1 MSMFIGFP
9 FEDRIEILT
18 DGAVYL
24 PNGYLVFTERKV
36 HCSPDV
42 PAAITGR
49 GNRHTVERM
58 TEACLSYFRDYG
70 FRGGMI
76 AIEQEF
82 DQWRAIGYQGLPF
95 QLYIA
100 GYDEERG
107 PCQFTV
113 SSHPDVMHKGAEA
126 MRINTLLGVAYAAP
140 PLDQEEVSA
149 FLNEER
155 LAKGCSDFGP
165 ELCQYL
171 RGRTDY
177 VIDDPEKR
185 QIHIVGGHIDLTTV
199 AKEGASTRRLLTWPD
214 LPLEFIDPTLQ
225 PVMEPRPTTPI
236 APAEAGQMADA

>member
-9 FEDRIEILT
+9 YEDHIEILT

-49 GNRHTVERM
+49 GNRFAVERM
-58 TEACLSYFRDYG
+58 TEACMSYFRDYG
-70 FRGGMI
+70 FRGGME
-76 AIEQEF
+76 AIEVEF
-82 DQWRAIGYQGLPF
+82 DQWRSSGYRGLPF

-100 GYDEERG
+100 GFDEERG
-107 PCQFTV
+107 PVQFTV
-113 SSHPDVMHKGAEA
+113 SSHPNVMYEGTEA
-126 MRINTLLGVAYAAP
+126 MRINTIFGVAYGAP
-140 PLDQEEVSA
+140 PLDQGEVA
-149 FLNEER
+149 NFLNEER
-155 LAKGCSDFGP
+155 LAKGCADFGV

-171 RGRTDY
+171 RGRTDF

-199 AKEGASTRRLLTWPD
+199 KAVGASTRRLLTWPD

-225 PVMEPRPTTPI
+225 PVFEPDTAPTN
-236 APAEAGQMADA
+236 AGQMAAA